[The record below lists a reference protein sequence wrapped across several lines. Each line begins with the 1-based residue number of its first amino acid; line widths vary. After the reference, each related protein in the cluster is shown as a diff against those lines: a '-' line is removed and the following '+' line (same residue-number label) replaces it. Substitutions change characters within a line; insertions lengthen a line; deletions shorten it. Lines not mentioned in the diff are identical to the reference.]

1 MPKKEKQRG
10 KGSFVRMCAGCNGRK
25 HKDGLIRVVRT
36 AEGLAAVDPSGKL
49 PGRGAYVCRDV
60 KCLGILKKSGRLA
73 RLLRTEIPP
82 ALYDMLS
89 AVAESGESDGS

>member
-60 KCLGILKKSGRLA
+60 KCIGILKKK
-73 RLLRTEIPP
+73 RTACPVI
-82 ALYDMLS
+82 ADRDS
-89 AVAESGESDGS
+89 AGSL